1 MDFIKVAICDDEK
14 NIRAYLASLVRKQ
27 GKECEIAEYVSADEY
42 LLDQTE
48 HDLLFLDIEL
58 AGDGPGMDGMEL
70 ARRIRGMELERQ
82 PVIIF
87 VTGYEKYVYDAFDVG
102 AFQYLLKPIDEQRF
116 AEVFGR
122 AAAQIIFEAEQKK
135 KTLVIQY
142 GSESRAVP
150 LQDIYYIESRNHKVA
165 PYLKD
170 GELEY
175 YKKIGR
181 LEEELQGQFFRIHRG
196 YLVNLA
202 YVEGYDKT
210 EATLTGGIRL
220 PPFQKDM
227 RTLRRHTCSLCSKG
241 EEEI

>member
-1 MDFIKVAICDDEK
+1 MDFIKIAICDDEK
-14 NIRAYLASLVRKQ
+14 NIRAYLSSLVRKQ
-27 GKECEIAEYVSADEY
+27 GAECEIAEYASADEY

-48 HDLLFLDIEL
+48 YDLLFLDIEL
-58 AGDGPGMDGMEL
+58 DGAASGMDGMEL

-116 AEVFGR
+116 AEVFDR

-150 LQDIYYIESRNHKVA
+150 IQDIYYIESRNHKVVL
-165 PYLKD
+165 YLKD

-175 YKKIGR
+175 YEKIGR

-210 EATLTGGIRL
+210 EVTLTGGISL
-220 PPFQKDM
+220 P
-227 RTLRRHTCSLCSKG
+227 LSKRY
-241 EEEI
+241 EDFAAAYLQFVQ

>member
-1 MDFIKVAICDDEK
+1 MDFIKIAICDDEK

-27 GKECEIAEYVSADEY
+27 GRECEIAEYVSADEY

-58 AGDGPGMDGMEL
+58 AGDGSGMDGMEL
-70 ARRIRGMELERQ
+70 ARRIRGMELEHQ

-87 VTGYEKYVYDAFDVG
+87 VTGYEKYVYD
-102 AFQYLLKPIDEQRF
+102 

-150 LQDIYYIESRNHKVA
+150 IQDIYYVESRNHKVVL
-165 PYLKD
+165 YLKD

-175 YKKIGR
+175 YEKIGR

-210 EATLTGGIRL
+210 EVTLTGGISL
-220 PPFQKDM
+220 P
-227 RTLRRHTCSLCSKG
+227 LSKRY
-241 EEEI
+241 EDFAAAYLQFVQ